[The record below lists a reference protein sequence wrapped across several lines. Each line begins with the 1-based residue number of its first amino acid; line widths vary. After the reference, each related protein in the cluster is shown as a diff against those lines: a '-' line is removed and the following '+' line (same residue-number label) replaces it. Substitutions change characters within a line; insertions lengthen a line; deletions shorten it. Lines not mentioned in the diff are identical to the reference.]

1 MVEMKGLYR
10 LSVYEPDGG
19 FKGYLYKPLE
29 WQGSLPINDL
39 GSLKVKCAAGSDEAV
54 LLADP
59 CEVVLEAW
67 NGSRYIEPA
76 NARYMR
82 VESTVDVVS
91 GDVSSVDYTLVS
103 YGRLTDYVVVVPKKF
118 SKAEFYDEDGK
129 RKFLSA
135 NAGQILTTVLSE
147 ARGLVDG
154 LVPGVELGFTPT
166 RDSAGHAWVKTH
178 TLYFEPGISLLTVL
192 QNLSGQGF
200 VDWWFEGRRLMV
212 VNAESRTKPGK
223 QTLIPLGASEAP
235 VRSTIGGLIHTALL
249 VGDEGNVWRVDNAAG
264 TPAPWGKTMK
274 VLTQGGVKEEHTAR
288 QMIQAELDAGSRERF
303 EYTWQKSVSGLD
315 WTPLVDV
322 RPGDWVSYRTAHGV
336 EPVRVFQ
343 VTLSGTG
350 RNVKVAL
357 TLNDRFEDAQVRQ
370 VKRIK
375 GIVNGA
381 HGDAGTGSAPT
392 KADKAEPAAPVGLV
406 VESEGYWEG
415 DEARSLVRVGFAP
428 VTLDINGLAIN
439 IDHYEV
445 NVGGKVVH
453 SKSHTNVVVDGFVP
467 NKGVA
472 ISVVAVSS
480 EGVRSKPLVGRITTV
495 QPDEKLAPPTKL
507 ASGADYGI
515 VDLAWDGKLKYQ
527 GGAPYDPP
535 AHFAYIE
542 IEESA
547 DQRNWKT
554 VGTARAGG
562 ITLDRQ
568 SVVGQTRYYRAWSV
582 DRLRRRSD
590 DPSPVTTVKVTSK
603 VRAEID
609 AARRQITEEL
619 KTAEVDISRLAAS
632 PGNTFKNGVI
642 SALAADRAFAREL
655 VSRKILVGT
664 PENPV
669 KSVGIADGAVTA
681 DKVQASSAL
690 FNKIFTESLMAGK
703 ITSRMFSTDAGFKGP
718 HLTIDRYRI
727 RATDSSNR
735 ETFSI
740 GSNGEAT
747 FSGNITSRATITG
760 ATIIGATIKTRKSG
774 ARLEMAGTTI
784 DTYDWKNNKTMQ
796 LDPKGLTFWE
806 DSRQIGIIRSGP
818 WHNKPH
824 VRGLNFAF
832 DTDGDYLT
840 WSYLEHPHDS
850 TYTAM
855 LTLDMRGKI
864 YGKGGGLNVSAPIV
878 CGEDPRDDYW
888 QRLVFTTVSFN
899 GWEYPCLM
907 QKDRKVGIAFGT
919 GELYFVR
926 HGQYLSLGNI
936 LQKVGY

>member
-1 MVEMKGLYR
+1 MVEMKDLYR

-19 FKGYLYKPLE
+19 FKDYLYKPLE

-39 GSLKVKCAAGSDEAV
+39 GSLKVKCAAGSDEAA

-59 CEVVLEAW
+59 CEVVLEVW
-67 NGSRYIEPA
+67 NGSRYVEPE

-82 VESTVDVVS
+82 VESMVDVVS

-118 SKAEFYDEDGK
+118 GMVEHYDEDGK

-135 NAGQILTTVLSE
+135 NAGQILATVLSE

-166 RDSAGHAWVKTH
+166 RDSAGHAWTKTH
-178 TLYFEPGISLLTVL
+178 TLYFEPGVSLLTIL

-212 VNAESRTKPGK
+212 VNAESRTKPSK

-249 VGDEGNVWRVDNAAG
+249 VGDEGNVWRVDNSAG

-274 VLTQGGVKEEHTAR
+274 VLTQGGVKEERTAR
-288 QMIQAELDAGSRERF
+288 EMIQAELDAGSRERF
-303 EYTWQKSVSGLD
+303 EYTWQKPVADLD

-392 KADKAEPAAPVGLV
+392 KADKAEPAQPVGLV
-406 VESEGYWEG
+406 AESEGYWEG
-415 DEARSLVRVGFAP
+415 DEARSLVRVGFSP
-428 VTLDINGLAIN
+428 VTLDVHGLAIR
-439 IDHYEV
+439 IAEYEV

-453 SKSHTNVVVDGFVP
+453 SKSHTNVLVDGFTP
-467 NKGVA
+467 NKGVS

-480 EGVRSKPLVGRITTV
+480 EGIQSKALVGRVTTV
-495 QPDEKLAPPTKL
+495 APDEKLAPPTRL
-507 ASGADYGI
+507 TGGADYG
-515 VDLAWDGKLKYQ
+515 VVELTWDGKLHYV
-527 GGAPYDPP
+527 GGQPYDPP

-542 IEESA
+542 VEESA
-547 DQRNWKT
+547 DQRTWKV

-562 ITLDRQ
+562 LMLDRQ

-590 DPSPVTTVKVTSK
+590 DSSPVTTVKVTSK

-609 AARRQITEEL
+609 AARQKIADEL

-642 SALAADRAFAREL
+642 QALAADRAFAREL

-664 PENPV
+664 PNNPIR
-669 KSVGIADGAVTA
+669 SVGIADGAVTA
-681 DKVQASSAL
+681 DKVQASTGL
-690 FNKIFTESLMAGK
+690 IQKLMTESLMAGK

-718 HLTIDRYRI
+718 NLDINRYRI

-740 GSNGEAT
+740 GTNGEAT
-747 FSGNITSRATITG
+747 FSGNITSRAKIEG
-760 ATIIGATIKTRKSG
+760 ASIVGSVIKTSNSSSRVQMDMSGLTSYMQNRK
-774 ARLEMAGTTI
+774 A
-784 DTYDWKNNKTMQ
+784 MQ
-796 LDPKGLTFWE
+796 LDNGRLMFW
-806 DSRQIGIIRSGP
+806 
-818 WHNKPH
+818 
-824 VRGLNFAF
+824 
-832 DTDGDYLT
+832 DGDKYIGQFANQRWKANPSWRGISMNLD
-840 WSYLEHPHDS
+840 YEGF
-850 TYTAM
+850 Y
-855 LTLDMRGKI
+855 LDMAYLPYKNAPNYISVFRVDPWG
-864 YGKGGGLNVSAPIV
+864 YTNGGAKGINIDLPIV
-878 CGEDPRDDYW
+878 CGTDATDDFW
-888 QRLVFTTVSFN
+888 QRLKFTLANFN
-899 GWEYPCLM
+899 GWSYPALM
-907 QKDRKVGIAFGT
+907 QEKGKTGIAFGT
-919 GELYFVR
+919 GGLYFIQ
-926 HGQYLSLGNI
+926 GNTLFSLESI
-936 LQKVGY
+936 LKKIGMY